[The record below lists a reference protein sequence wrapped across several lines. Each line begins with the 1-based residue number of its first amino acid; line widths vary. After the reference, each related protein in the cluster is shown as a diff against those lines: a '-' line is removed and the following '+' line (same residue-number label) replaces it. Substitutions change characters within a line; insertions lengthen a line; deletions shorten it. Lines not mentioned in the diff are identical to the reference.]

1 MLEIMRCS
9 ACLIFRQRLLPSTVD
24 HDVLVER
31 LARTYGLRST
41 ALDWLRSYLLDRSQY
56 VFYDGVSSSVRRLA
70 CGVPQGSVL
79 GPLLFL
85 LYTTDVGEL
94 AASLGLLFH
103 FFAHDSQ
110 LYTWGHPS
118 SDGLQRRRME
128 LGVEQIAEWMRSNRL
143 CLNSEKTK
151 FLWCATGRQ

>member
-1 MLEIMRCS
+1 MVF
-9 ACLIFRQRLLPSTVD
+9 ARL
-24 HDVLVER
+24 R
-31 LARTYGLRST
+31 LTGSVPI
-41 ALDWLRSYLLDRSQY
+41 YLLDRIQS

-85 LYTTDVGEL
+85 LYTADVGEV
-94 AASLGLLFH
+94 AVSLGLSSH
-103 FFAHDSQ
+103 FYADDSQ

-143 CLNSEKTK
+143 
-151 FLWCATGRQ
+151 